1 MGENQKT
8 PIELVLDLLAVM
20 TARATEAERQADDAR
35 KSSDEWYQH
44 WQSKDKQL
52 KEAEEKLA
60 AEIKEH
66 QNTRQALREAL
77 ATAEK
82 GAPKNG

>member
-20 TARATEAERQADDAR
+20 TARATEAERQAAEAR

-82 GAPKNG
+82 GAQKNG

>member
-8 PIELVLDLLAVM
+8 PIELVADLLATM
-20 TARATEAERQADDAR
+20 TERAAEAERQAAEAR
-35 KSSDEWYQH
+35 KSSDDWYQH
-44 WQSKDKQL
+44 WQTKDKQL

-66 QNTRQALREAL
+66 QSTRQALREAL
-77 ATAEK
+77 DTAQK
-82 GAPKNG
+82 GVKQNG